1 MNNIPVII
9 LDNFLDNPKG
19 VRDFALNLSYNPAPQ
34 GTFPGKR
41 SDFLDQVN
49 YPLFNFLSKKILSL
63 FTPLRKG
70 PEDLNIQYR
79 CAMNFQLIESEGSGW
94 VHQDPNTFTS
104 ILYLNEEEDSI
115 NCGTS
120 FYNLK
125 SSKAFPFLSKQEYN
139 LSEKRLNHYQT
150 GKISKE
156 LEIQKNK
163 FNEETYDKILDIPNK
178 FNRLVAFS
186 SEMFHSA
193 NFYSNFS
200 KTPRLTLVCFFD
212 FIHSDFL
219 MPIQRSKMV
228 PMI

>member
-1 MNNIPVII
+1 M
-9 LDNFLDNPKG
+9 G
-19 VRDFALNLSYNPAPQ
+19 SS
-34 GTFPGKR
+34 R
-41 SDFLDQVN
+41 S
-49 YPLFNFLSKKILSL
+49 K
-63 FTPLRKG
+63 
-70 PEDLNIQYR
+70 
-79 CAMNFQLIESEGSGW
+79 
-94 VHQDPNTFTS
+94 HFTS

-125 SSKAFPFLSKQEYN
+125 SDKAFPILSEQEYN
-139 LSEKRLNHYQT
+139 LSEKRLDHYQT

-193 NFYSNFS
+193 NFYSNLS

-212 FIHSDFL
+212 FIKSDFL
-219 MPIQRSKMV
+219 MPVQRSKRVLMG
-228 PMI
+228 